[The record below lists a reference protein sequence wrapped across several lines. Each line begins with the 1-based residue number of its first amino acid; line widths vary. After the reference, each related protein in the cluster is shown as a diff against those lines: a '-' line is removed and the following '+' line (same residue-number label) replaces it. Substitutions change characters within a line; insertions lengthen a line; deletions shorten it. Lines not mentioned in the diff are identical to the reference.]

1 MEELGGD
8 RLDQAIPT
16 PIPLTIDV
24 RQGEHTVV
32 TVSGDLDFPCAELL
46 RTALASALDSAPR
59 ALTVDLERLTF
70 VDSTG
75 LAVLVYAWSR
85 GRESGI
91 PVTVRPIPP
100 FLSATL
106 EITGLTELLD
116 RATESPGPSAEA
128 ATA

>member
-1 MEELGGD
+1 M
-8 RLDQAIPT
+8 DQAIPA

-24 RQGEHTVV
+24 HQGEHTIVR
-32 TVSGDLDFPCAELL
+32 VSGDLDFPCAELL
-46 RTALASALDSAPR
+46 RTALASALGSAPR

-75 LAVLVYAWSR
+75 LAVLVYAWNC

-106 EITGLTELLD
+106 EIMGLTELLE
-116 RATESPGPSAEA
+116 RATESPESSDEA